1 MLINLRVLPVELG
14 AKEGKDPC
22 GIKEATSTGTISQ
35 LHRITQ
41 VGTNKFHDEAK
52 TVLCKMFF
60 SSFHV
65 WSVSVHHTLT
75 LKNDCPQGF

>member
-52 TVLCKMFF
+52 QF
-60 SSFHV
+60 SVKCSFHPFM
-65 WSVSVHHTLT
+65 SGVSVHHTLT